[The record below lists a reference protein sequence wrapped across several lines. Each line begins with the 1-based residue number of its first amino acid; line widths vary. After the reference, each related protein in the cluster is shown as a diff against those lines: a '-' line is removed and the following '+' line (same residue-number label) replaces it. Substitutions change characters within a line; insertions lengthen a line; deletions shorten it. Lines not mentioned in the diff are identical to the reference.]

1 MIYDLIVV
9 AILIIATVR
18 GASKGVVWQLAII
31 SALILCFAFAE
42 TLSLSLAPLITVK
55 PPLNRWIAMFI
66 LYIGFSFACFAAAR
80 TLKDWIEKSRYSEY
94 DRHLGSLLGFAK
106 GVLACL
112 VLTFFIVTLSPS
124 ARDHIL
130 GSHSGHAAALIMDR
144 LHPVMPTELQTIL
157 EPYIHQ
163 LDQPNQNLLHSD
175 HIEHRPSGIDPDH
188 DGSGEPEA
196 ADGHPQSLSDDALSQ
211 QIAKLIGNSDQNLVA
226 EVVELLRTISPD
238 KRPELIQQLGSGS
251 PGQVRST
258 INRWRRGASLED
270 EQGDA
275 RTQLLSEIAA
285 VYFDFPKAQQA
296 FIEET
301 TAQLKDLPPHIHLAV
316 LQDLYA
322 DLLNTNPDPDPTT
335 DWLTT
340 LDARVQRQSGI
351 AAAPRDQDVFRR

>member
-1 MIYDLIVV
+1 
-9 AILIIATVR
+9 
-18 GASKGVVWQLAII
+18 
-31 SALILCFAFAE
+31 
-42 TLSLSLAPLITVK
+42 
-55 PPLNRWIAMFI
+55 
-66 LYIGFSFACFAAAR
+66 
-80 TLKDWIEKSRYSEY
+80 
-94 DRHLGSLLGFAK
+94 GSLLGFAK
-106 GVLACL
+106 GILACL
-112 VLTFFIVTLSPS
+112 MLTFFVVTLSPS

-130 GSHSGHAAALIMDR
+130 GSHSGHAAAVIMDR

-163 LDQPNQNLLHSD
+163 LDRPSQNLLHSD
-175 HIEHRPSGIDPDH
+175 HIEHPPSGINSDH
-188 DGSGEPEA
+188 SDKPTA
-196 ADGHPQSLSDDALSQ
+196 ADGPPPSLSDDALSQ
-211 QIAKLIGNSDQNLVA
+211 QIAKLIGNSDQSLVA
-226 EVVELLRTISPD
+226 EVVDLLRTIAPD

-258 INRWRRGASLED
+258 INRWRRGERLED

-285 VYFDFPKAQQA
+285 VYFDFPKSQQA

-301 TAQLKDLPPHIHLAV
+301 TAQLKDLPAHIHLAV

-322 DLLNTNPDPDPTT
+322 DLLNANPDPDPTT

-351 AAAPRDQDVFRR
+351 AAAPSDQDVFRR